1 MFSQIR
7 FDAHNRHL
15 QLVWTSEPA
24 SIWKHLCRYAGGETL
39 LESWQADLLTGY
51 GWTTVSMMDSLQLL
65 KGADNKSQSQCN
77 NQKATV
83 TVNNAM
89 DELAEEAGLLGGVN
103 NAWVHEFK
111 RRGNFLISLL
121 RYAFS
126 EPHMTSSHRFFIQ
139 HNG

>member
-1 MFSQIR
+1 
-7 FDAHNRHL
+7 
-15 QLVWTSEPA
+15 
-24 SIWKHLCRYAGGETL
+24 
-39 LESWQADLLTGY
+39 
-51 GWTTVSMMDSLQLL
+51 MDSLQLL

-83 TVNNAM
+83 TANNAM

-121 RYAFS
+121 RYAFQS
-126 EPHMTSSHRFFIQ
+126 LT
-139 HNG
+139 